1 MQFSRI
7 RFLGCTHIRADLHSC
22 PLQGP
27 VVIALSEV
35 GSCFPDPACPAR
47 VSCVGCVL
55 PSGPSPCGWLS
66 QPPTTMPDKTPRTH
80 TAVAGLPGCSLRF
93 DSTRAHAVSGFITR
107 SCPSPNSFIIVL
119 HPGAFGASRVLRRL
133 SFCIPW
139 PEDSGGPPH
148 PSHRGCVVL
157 PSRTL
162 KLSASATRLF
172 RSCTSTSGNAI
183 SPTVYRILCV
193 RLPCT
198 LVRGLRRSAAGPTLD
213 TGGRLTL
220 TRRGLSPRKR
230 RRALLGAI
238 TCSLKRRAPLT
249 SLQVSTTP
257 VARARF

>member
-1 MQFSRI
+1 M
-7 RFLGCTHIRADLHSC
+7 
-22 PLQGP
+22 
-27 VVIALSEV
+27 
-35 GSCFPDPACPAR
+35 
-47 VSCVGCVL
+47 GCVL
-55 PSGPSPCGWLS
+55 PSGPSPCNGLS
-66 QPPTTMPDKTPRTH
+66 PSPTTLPDKTPRRH
-80 TAVAGLPGCSLRF
+80 SAGSRLPGCSMPD
-93 DSTRAHAVSGFITR
+93 DSTRAHAVSGLFAR
-107 SCPSPNSFIIVL
+107 SCPSPNGFVIVL

-148 PSHRGCVVL
+148 PSHCGCFVL

-162 KLSASATRLF
+162 KLSASATSLF

-198 LVRGLRRSAAGPTLD
+198 LVRGLRHSAAGPTLD

-238 TCSLKRRAPLT
+238 T
-249 SLQVSTTP
+249 
-257 VARARF
+257 

>member
-1 MQFSRI
+1 
-7 RFLGCTHIRADLHSC
+7 
-22 PLQGP
+22 
-27 VVIALSEV
+27 
-35 GSCFPDPACPAR
+35 
-47 VSCVGCVL
+47 
-55 PSGPSPCGWLS
+55 
-66 QPPTTMPDKTPRTH
+66 MPDKTPRKH
-80 TAVAGLPGCSLRF
+80 TAVASLPGCSMHD
-93 DSTRAHAVSGFITR
+93 DSTRAHAVSGLITL
-107 SCPSPNSFIIVL
+107 SCPNTDGFIISL
-119 HPGAFGASRVLRRL
+119 HPGTDGASRVLRRL

-148 PSHRGCVVL
+148 PSHCGCFVL

-193 RLPCT
+193 RLPCN
-198 LVRGLRRSAAGPTLD
+198 LVRSLRRSAAGPTLD

-238 TCSLKRRAPLT
+238 SRRDAGYPAPPAQSRTCSFPASGSSVVLTFARTFTVTRYKAQLLWPYSEVGSCAPILH
-249 SLQVSTTP
+249 VRHEFP
-257 VARARF
+257 V

>member
-1 MQFSRI
+1 M
-7 RFLGCTHIRADLHSC
+7 
-22 PLQGP
+22 
-27 VVIALSEV
+27 
-35 GSCFPDPACPAR
+35 
-47 VSCVGCVL
+47 GCVL

-80 TAVAGLPGCSLRF
+80 TAVTGLPGCSLRF

-148 PSHRGCVVL
+148 PSHRGRFVL

-162 KLSASATRLF
+162 TLSASATSLF

-183 SPTVYRILCV
+183 SPTVYRMLCV
-193 RLPCT
+193 RLPCN
-198 LVRGLRRSAAGPTLD
+198 LVRGLRHSAAGPTLD
-213 TGGRLTL
+213 TGGWLTL

-238 TCSLKRRAPLT
+238 TTGVKRARLLRTYRPEKT
-249 SLQVSTTP
+249 R
-257 VARARF
+257 VARLAF

>member
-1 MQFSRI
+1 MCS
-7 RFLGCTHIRADLHSC
+7 
-22 PLQGP
+22 
-27 VVIALSEV
+27 
-35 GSCFPDPACPAR
+35 DPACPAR
-47 VSCVGCVL
+47 VSFVGCVL

-66 QPPTTMPDKTPRTH
+66 QPPTTMPDKTPRTY

-107 SCPSPNSFIIVL
+107 SCPSPNSVIIVL

-148 PSHRGCVVL
+148 PSHCGCFVL

-162 KLSASATRLF
+162 KLSASATSLF

-183 SPTVYRILCV
+183 SPTVYRMLCV

-198 LVRGLRRSAAGPTLD
+198 LVRGLRHSAAGPTLD

-238 TCSLKRRAPLT
+238 T
-249 SLQVSTTP
+249 
-257 VARARF
+257 

>member
-1 MQFSRI
+1 VCS
-7 RFLGCTHIRADLHSC
+7 
-22 PLQGP
+22 
-27 VVIALSEV
+27 
-35 GSCFPDPACPAR
+35 DPACPAR
-47 VSCVGCVL
+47 VSCVSCVL

-66 QPPTTMPDKTPRTH
+66 QPPTTMPDKTPRWH
-80 TAVAGLPGCSLRF
+80 TAVNRLPGCSVLD
-93 DSTRAHAVSGFITR
+93 DSTRAHAVSGLITLT
-107 SCPSPNSFIIVL
+107 CPNTDGFIIAL
-119 HPGAFGASRVLRRL
+119 HPGAHGASGVLRRL

-148 PSHRGCVVL
+148 PSHCGCFVL

-162 KLSASATRLF
+162 TLSASATSLF

-198 LVRGLRRSAAGPTLD
+198 VVRGLRHSAAGPTLD

-230 RRALLGAI
+230 RRTLLGAI
-238 TCSLKRRAPLT
+238 T
-249 SLQVSTTP
+249 
-257 VARARF
+257 